1 MNNKEKNSTMN
12 GVWTSR
18 SNAFYYTG
26 LSSYQLDKLLQKCKR
41 KGEGKKKQWFIP
53 AQSLTEQSKQD
64 LILTEEN
71 DDQFLDQLAGSVD
84 FNEDE
89 DPQLS
94 ELNKQLKK
102 ARKQKI
108 QKQTAFLQQRLQRR
122 KVELFNEWKEQFFEC
137 FADSFGKFKNE
148 LINLHLN
155 EEQIATLNES
165 LDSCLNN
172 MQLNL
177 DNLWNEFN
185 KGDEQD
191 EQD

>member
-1 MNNKEKNSTMN
+1 MT
-12 GVWTSR
+12 GVWTTR

-26 LSSYQLDKLLQKCKR
+26 LNGYQLDKLLQKCRR
-41 KGEGKKKQWFIP
+41 KGEGKKKQWFVP
-53 AQSLTEQSKQD
+53 AQYLTEQSKQD

-71 DDQFLDQLAGSVD
+71 EDQFLDQLAGSVD

-89 DPQLS
+89 DDPQLA

-102 ARKQKI
+102 ARKDKI
-108 QKQTAFLQQRLQRR
+108 QKQTAFLQERLQRR
-122 KVELFNEWKEQFFEC
+122 KVELFNQWKEQFFEC
-137 FADSFGKFKNE
+137 FADSFGRFKNE

-155 EEQIATLNES
+155 EEQIATLNQS
-165 LDSCLNN
+165 LDSCLKN

-185 KGDEQD
+185 NGEEQNED
-191 EQD
+191 

>member
-1 MNNKEKNSTMN
+1 MS

-26 LSSYQLDKLLQKCKR
+26 LTSYQLDKLLQKCKR
-41 KGEGKKKQWFIP
+41 KGQGKKKQWFVP
-53 AQSLTEQSKQD
+53 AQYLTEQAKND
-64 LILTEEN
+64 LILTE
-71 DDQFLDQLAGSVD
+71 DQSDQILDQLAGNID
-84 FNEDE
+84 FNSDED
-89 DPQLS
+89 DPQLA

-102 ARKQKI
+102 ARKDKI
-108 QKQTAFLQQRLQRR
+108 QKQTAFLQERLQRR
-122 KVELFNEWKEQFFEC
+122 KVELFNQWKEGFFEC

-165 LDSCLNN
+165 LDSCLKN

-191 EQD
+191 ED